1 MDYKSELVSLQKKVE
16 RKKHLESLTKVL
28 EDKYYE
34 LSEKIQKLK
43 KRKKQI
49 VEYEKKLAEY
59 EAVKKELKQK
69 EDELLNYKD
78 SEKEYDRLIK
88 EYVQAVKEKNG
99 DEAKKISEIEVKLN
113 RLEKKKKEIINVYN
127 EGYTAFDLSR
137 DVVKAL
143 DKARKWGWADIF
155 GGSWPAASERLEYLK
170 EAEGY
175 KVELILQL
183 TRYQEGVA
191 SIEISKDL
199 IEISSLAGESE
210 LWVNH
215 IHFDTTD
222 LLFEFGIDY
231 VIQKK
236 ILKARKSAI
245 KICGELKDS
254 LYELKRLVDT
264 IKMDYNNTQNK
275 LADMLISMK

>member
-1 MDYKSELVSLQKKVE
+1 MDYKTELVNLQKKIE

-34 LSEKIQKLK
+34 LSEKLQKLK
-43 KRKKQI
+43 KKKKQI
-49 VEYEKKLAEY
+49 VEYEKMLAEY

-69 EDELLNYKD
+69 EDELLNYKN
-78 SEKEYDRLIK
+78 SEKEYDRVIK
-88 EYVQAVKEKNG
+88 EYVQVIKEKDG
-99 DEAKKISEIEVKLN
+99 DEAKKITEIEVKLN
-113 RLEKKKKEIINVYN
+113 RLEKKKKEIINIYN
-127 EGYTAFDLSR
+127 EGFDLSR
-137 DVVKAL
+137 DVIRAL
-143 DKARKWGWADIF
+143 DKARKWGLADIF
-155 GGSWPAASERLEYLK
+155 GGSWPAASERLEYLR

-183 TRYQEGVA
+183 TRYQEGIA
-191 SIEISKDL
+191 NIMISKDL
-199 IEISSLAGESE
+199 IEISNLAGESE

-222 LLFEFGIDY
+222 LLLEFGIDF

-245 KICGELKDS
+245 KICGDLKDS
-254 LYELKRLVDT
+254 LYELKKVVDI
-264 IKMDYNNTQNK
+264 IKMDYNNTHNK
-275 LADMLISMK
+275 LADMLINMK